1 MAIAFFDYVAALRE
15 SDLPGPVRSVAF
27 WIASRCANGWPVTR
41 ETVAADSGFSRA
53 TVTRAISE
61 LREKGWLMSD
71 RNRRQGNS
79 YQVSIPRLLS
89 AQSEPVTGSER
100 AYREAHSEPKEA
112 QSEPLKKSLS
122 AQSEPTVGSERAYK
136 KAQSEPTYIR
146 TIQEHKNNKNLACA
160 RTPARE
166 GDAATIKHSDL
177 SQTQLWGWV
186 RELEKDPDA
195 KAEVLKF
202 KFYRTSTGGIYKDA
216 FVTALLSSE
225 RLFEHFRPW
234 FERIKAEGRL

>member
-15 SDLPGPVRSVAF
+15 SDLPGPTRSVAF

-53 TVTRAISE
+53 TVTRAVAE
-61 LREKGWLMSD
+61 LREKGWLVSD

-100 AYREAHSEPKEA
+100 AYKEAHSEPKEA
-112 QSEPLKKSLS
+112 QSEPLKKFLS

-146 TIQEHKNNKNLACA
+146 TIQEQQEHPRVCA

-186 RELEKDPDA
+186 KELEKDPDA

-202 KFYRTSTGGIYKDA
+202 KLYRTSTGGIYKDA

>member
-15 SDLPGPVRSVAF
+15 SDLPGPTRSVAF

-53 TVTRAISE
+53 TVTRAVAE
-61 LREKGWLMSD
+61 LREKGWLVSD

-79 YQVSIPRLLS
+79 YQVSIPRFLS
-89 AQSEPVTGSER
+89 AQSEPATGSER
-100 AYREAHSEPKEA
+100 AYKEAHSEPKEA

-146 TIQEHKNNKNLACA
+146 TIQEQQEHPRVCA
-160 RTPARE
+160 RRPARE
-166 GDAATIKHSDL
+166 GDAATIKHSNL
-177 SQTQLWGWV
+177 NEGLLARWV
-186 RELEKDPDA
+186 RELVKVPEA
-195 KAEVLKF
+195 KEEILKLSFQKSPGEV
-202 KFYRTSTGGIYKDA
+202 YQA
-216 FVTALLSSE
+216 MFVTSLYTTEA
-225 RLFEHFRPW
+225 LFERFRPW
-234 FERIKAEGRL
+234 FVRLQSEGRL

>member
-15 SDLPGPVRSVAF
+15 SDLPGPTRSVAF

-53 TVTRAISE
+53 TVTRAVAE
-61 LREKGWLMSD
+61 LREKGWLVSD

-100 AYREAHSEPKEA
+100 AYKEAHSEPKEA

-146 TIQEHKNNKNLACA
+146 TIQEQQEHPRACA

-186 RELEKDPDA
+186 KELEKDPDA

-225 RLFEHFRPW
+225 RLFESFRPW
-234 FERIKAEGRL
+234 FVRLQEEGKL

>member
-15 SDLPGPVRSVAF
+15 SDLPGPTRSVAF

-53 TVTRAISE
+53 TVTRAVAE
-61 LREKGWLMSD
+61 LREKGWLVSD

-100 AYREAHSEPKEA
+100 AYKEAHSEPKEA
-112 QSEPLKKSLS
+112 QSEPFKKSLS

-146 TIQEHKNNKNLACA
+146 TIQEQQEHPRVCA

-225 RLFEHFRPW
+225 KLFEHFRPW

>member
-15 SDLPGPVRSVAF
+15 SDLPGPTRSVAF

-53 TVTRAISE
+53 TVTRAVAE
-61 LREKGWLMSD
+61 LREKGWLVSD

-89 AQSEPVTGSER
+89 AQNEPVTGSER
-100 AYREAHSEPKEA
+100 AYKEAHSEPKEA
-112 QSEPLKKSLS
+112 QSEPFKKSLS

-146 TIQEHKNNKNLACA
+146 TIQEQQEHPRVCA
-160 RTPARE
+160 RPPARE

-177 SQTQLWGWV
+177 NQTQLWGWV

-195 KAEVLKF
+195 KTEVLKCRY
-202 KFYRTSTGGIYKDA
+202 YRTSSGEVRKDV

-225 RLFEHFRPW
+225 KLFEHFRPW
-234 FERIKAEGRL
+234 FVRLQSEGRL

>member
-146 TIQEHKNNKNLACA
+146 TIQEQQEHPRACA

-166 GDAATIKHSDL
+166 GDAATIRHSDL
-177 SQTQLWGWV
+177 NQTQLWEWV